1 MWLAVRMNGQPD
13 LLAALHQECVRAHD
27 SNRRLGLFGDP
38 TGDEPGEVEKAKV
51 FRLARF
57 SFLAPD
63 IVSAILEG
71 RQPPTLQTRRLLR
84 IAALPACWSEQRRM
98 LGFR

>member
-1 MWLAVRMNGQPD
+1 MIQ
-13 LLAALHQECVRAHD
+13 AAGWVSLVIRRATNQAR
-27 SNRRLGLFGDP
+27 SRR
-38 TGDEPGEVEKAKV
+38 
-51 FRLARF
+51 RSCCLARF